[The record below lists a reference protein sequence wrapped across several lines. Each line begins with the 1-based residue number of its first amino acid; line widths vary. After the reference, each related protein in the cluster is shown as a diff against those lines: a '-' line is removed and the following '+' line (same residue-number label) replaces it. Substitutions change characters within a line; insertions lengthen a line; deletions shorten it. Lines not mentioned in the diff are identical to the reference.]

1 MEKKLTDQDL
11 VQRTLSGEL
20 SAFEKLV
27 LRYQQ
32 AVFNI
37 VFRILRNKEEAEDI
51 VQESFIKCYQ
61 IK

>member
-1 MEKKLTDQDL
+1 MHKNLTDQEL
-11 VQRTLSGEL
+11 VQGTLAGDL

-27 LRYQQ
+27 RRYQQ
-32 AVFNI
+32 AVFGI
-37 VFRILRNKEEAEDI
+37 AFRILRNKEEAEDI